1 MPPGFQALSRLSV
14 ATTALFLDFDGTLA
28 RLVDRP
34 ENVRVDGH
42 ALASLARCYEAL
54 DGALAIVTGRD
65 LASMDAFLAPHVFP
79 ASGVHG
85 FEMRSGDG
93 DIHRLPA
100 DLDALEQVRTT
111 LAALAKRHDGLLLE
125 TKPGSI
131 ALHYRQ
137 RPDLGAACERW
148 VRGALADAPDLRLM
162 RGKMVVEVKA
172 HAGDKGQAIAAF
184 MEHPPFRG
192 RTPVFIGD
200 DVTDEAAFRETN
212 ARGGVSIKVGNGD
225 SVAGY
230 RLADPGEVHDWLD
243 HFAASDKR
251 QDETEGVAT

>member
-14 ATTALFLDFDGTLA
+14 ASTALFLDFDGTLA

-34 ENVRVDGH
+34 ENVRVDAH
-42 ALASLARCYEAL
+42 ALASLARCFEVL

-85 FEMRSGDG
+85 FEMRDG
-93 DIHRLPA
+93 AGQIHRLPA
-100 DLDALEQVRTT
+100 DLDALAQVETT
-111 LAALAKRHDGLLLE
+111 LQACAERHDGLLLE

-137 RPDLGAACERW
+137 RPELGPACERW
-148 VRGALADAPDLRLM
+148 VRDALADAPDLRVML
-162 RGKMVVEVKA
+162 GKKVVEVKA
-172 HAGDKGQAIAAF
+172 HSGDKGQAIAAF
-184 MEHPPFRG
+184 LEHPPFLG

-200 DVTDEAAFRETN
+200 DVTDEVAFREIN
-212 ARGGVSIKVGNGD
+212 ARGGISIKVGSGE

-251 QDETEGVAT
+251 QDETEGATT